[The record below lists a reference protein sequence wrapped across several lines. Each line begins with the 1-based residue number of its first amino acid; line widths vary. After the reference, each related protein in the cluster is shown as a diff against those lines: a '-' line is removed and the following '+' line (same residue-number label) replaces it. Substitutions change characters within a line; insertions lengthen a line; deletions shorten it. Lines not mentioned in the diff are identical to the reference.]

1 MKRKHFLVEHVGT
14 ILGQAELGASVVN
27 LIGKV
32 EARSRPFYLGGK
44 MGSGEGIQ
52 PSPRN
57 QTTPRGE
64 HQAETVVGYLILD
77 KVILQDVLA
86 NQF

>member
-32 EARSRPFYLGGK
+32 EARSRPFYQSQGGGPRGVSPWVNALPA
-44 MGSGEGIQ
+44 GSGG
-52 PSPRN
+52 
-57 QTTPRGE
+57 
-64 HQAETVVGYLILD
+64 L
-77 KVILQDVLA
+77 LA
-86 NQF
+86 T